1 MLSFAILVWFTLK
14 GTERIAMAVTVWR
27 CASKGS
33 SGQCHRDC
41 MTQKKKKTKTQ
52 QQQKTVRRKHGIHMK
67 EQIYL
72 GYVCASQA

>member
-1 MLSFAILVWFTLK
+1 MPQGLHDS
-14 GTERIAMAVTVWR
+14 
-27 CASKGS
+27 
-33 SGQCHRDC
+33 
-41 MTQKKKKTKTQ
+41 KKKKTKTQ